1 MKFYAGMVV
10 LTFLLAS
17 PPGGAA
23 EESAFARILIE
34 LKNGE
39 IEVEYRLAAPVE
51 RLELAR
57 NSTQYRADSW
67 SIRTGGVALQD
78 SVLLATGEKKF
89 DRLRISV
96 KPLSRPA
103 QKDYD
108 PILRF
113 SDGGRA
119 VYTGQFDVAA
129 KHGASVFE
137 FGATRKT
144 PVVLAG
150 VLHKQPVQY
159 QPKWLGDGTYAYFGR
174 TPLLELPFGLAIIDP
189 ALPPWA
195 LAELRSF
202 VPTVLSHYADRLGKQ
217 PQGHSFVLF
226 NYDAG
231 MGAGAGNGGDVLPG
245 FVRFV
250 LYGTGWNEDSKKLR
264 NRLRWTIAHET
275 AHFWNSQT
283 NDEAAPW
290 MHEGSA
296 DALAHLALHDL
307 GFITG
312 EQLAAAQD
320 EALNR
325 CLLELDGRSVN
336 EAFRQGRYR
345 VAYDCGH
352 VMSLLTEAAMRQ
364 SNPRLGLH
372 DFWRTL
378 LELAAKDGG
387 FYNQGH
393 YLANL
398 VKQADGTSVAPFVY
412 SFANQSL
419 AGIEPLADAF
429 AETGRPLSPLSGEPR
444 PDIGRAL
451 YHKLF
456 GHLMA
461 QDCKDHHSFD
471 TFDDRIVLNGSA
483 ECGTLKE
490 SMTVRKLAG
499 FSLYENALAAYA
511 AVAKTCAAGGT
522 VSLGASTPDRAID
535 LPCTKSMPEAPALMN
550 FKPTPAIGA
559 AVDQG
564 HSTEK

>member
-1 MKFYAGMVV
+1 MKFRTGLLL
-10 LTFLLAS
+10 LTLLLAAPHS
-17 PPGGAA
+17 SAA
-23 EESAFARILIE
+23 QESAFAKILIE

-39 IEVEYRLAAPVE
+39 IEAEYRLASPLE
-51 RLELAR
+51 RLDLAR
-57 NSTQYRADSW
+57 DSTQYRSVSWRILTAGVSLKDS
-67 SIRTGGVALQD
+67 T
-78 SVLLATGEKKF
+78 LLAASGKTF
-89 DRLRISV
+89 DRVRVSV
-96 KPLSRPA
+96 KPLDRPA

-119 VYTGQFDVAA
+119 VYTGQFDVAR
-129 KHGASVFE
+129 KHGSTAFE
-137 FGATRKT
+137 FQGSRKM
-144 PVVLAG
+144 PVALAG
-150 VLHKQPVQY
+150 VLHHKPVRY
-159 QPKWLGDGTYAYFGR
+159 APAGEGTYAYFGR
-174 TPLLELPFGLAIIDP
+174 TPLLNLPFGLAIIDP
-189 ALPPWA
+189 ALPAWA

-202 VPTVLSHYADRLGKQ
+202 VPAVLTYYGERLGEQ
-217 PQGHSFVLF
+217 PALHSFILF

-231 MGAGAGNGGDVLPG
+231 MGAGAGYGGDVLPG
-245 FVRFV
+245 LLRLV
-250 LYGTGWNEDSKKLR
+250 LYGTGWQDDSEKLR
-264 NRLRWTIAHET
+264 RRLRWTIAHET
-275 AHFWNSQT
+275 AHFWNSQKT

-336 EAFRQGRYR
+336 EAFRQGRFR
-345 VAYDCGH
+345 AVYDCGH

-364 SNPRLGLH
+364 RDPRLGLH

-398 VKQADGTSVAPFVY
+398 VKQTGDSGAAAFVY
-412 SFANQSL
+412 SFTNQSL
-419 AGIEPLADAF
+419 AGIQPLAKAF
-429 AETGRPLSPLSGEPR
+429 AEIGRPLSALSGEPG
-444 PDIGRAL
+444 PEIGRAL
-451 YHKLF
+451 YRELF

-461 QDCKDHHSFD
+461 QDCNRHSFD

-490 SMTVRKLAG
+490 SLTVTKLAG
-499 FSLYENALAAYA
+499 FSVYENALAAYA
-511 AVAKTCAAGGT
+511 VVAKTCGAGGV
-522 VSLGASTPDRAID
+522 VSLGASSPDRTIA
-535 LPCTKSMPEAPALMN
+535 LPCTKSIPEAPTLMS
-550 FKPTPAIGA
+550 FKPTPGIGA
-559 AVDQG
+559 AVNQE
-564 HSTEK
+564 HLAK